1 MAAQTV
7 FERIE
12 KKYLLTPQ
20 QYRALSAELAPHMEP
35 DAYGR
40 YSIGNLYYDTE
51 DYALVRRSLEK
62 PVYKEKL
69 RLRSYGVPGEEDTV
83 FLELKKKYRGVVYKR
98 RVDLPLSAARA
109 YLAGGPLPVCR
120 ADQSQILAE
129 IDYFRRFYRPE
140 AKVYL
145 AYDREAYFDPDHPE
159 LRITFDRGIRW
170 RTYDLELAAGDE
182 GAGLSIRDK
191 VLMEIKIPGTMPLW
205 LSRALSENGIFPT
218 SISKYGCCYQEFL
231 SQPQYVFIG
240 GMTHAC

>member
-20 QYRALSAELAPHMEP
+20 QYRALSEVLALHTQP
-35 DAYGR
+35 DAYGE

-69 RLRSYGVPGEEDTV
+69 RLRSYGVPHPDDIV
-83 FLELKKKYRGVVYKR
+83 FLELKKKYKGVVYKR
-98 RVDLPLSAARA
+98 RVELPLAAA
-109 YLAGGPLPVCR
+109 KNYLAGGPMPECKPEQR
-120 ADQSQILAE
+120 QILRE
-129 IDYFRRFYRPE
+129 IDYFLQFYQPE

-145 AYDREAYFDPDHPE
+145 AYDRKACFDPAQPE

-170 RTYDLELAAGDE
+170 RTYDLDLAAGDH
-182 GAGLSIRDK
+182 GAGLSIANK
-191 VLMEIKIPGTMPLW
+191 VLMEVKIPGTTPLW
-205 LSRALSENGIFPT
+205 LSRALSENAIYPT
-218 SISKYGCCYQEFL
+218 SISKYGCCYSEYL
-231 SQPQYVFIG
+231 SQPQYIFIG